1 MANAMGRELS
11 LLFVSGGALKALQRS
26 TRQLKRLML
35 IQENTP
41 DDLVL
46 RELGERLARTRLER
60 NLSQAGLAKEA
71 GVSKRTVERVEAG
84 EAVKSNNLIR
94 VLRGLGQLEVLDRLV
109 PEPLPSPVERLRLQ
123 GRRRKRA
130 GSPRTA
136 RDPNL
141 ATPWRWGD
149 EPDDEPSR

>member
-1 MANAMGRELS
+1 
-11 LLFVSGGALKALQRS
+11 
-26 TRQLKRLML
+26 ML
-35 IQENTP
+35 IQDNTP

-60 NLSQAGLAKEA
+60 NMSQASLAKEA
-71 GVSKRTVERVEAG
+71 GVSKRTIERVEAG
-84 EAVKSNNLIR
+84 EAVKSNSLIR

-130 GSPRTA
+130 GSARTT
-136 RDPNL
+136 RDAPP
-141 ATPWRWGD
+141 AKPWRWGD
-149 EPDDEPSR
+149 EPGDERSR

>member
-1 MANAMGRELS
+1 
-11 LLFVSGGALKALQRS
+11 
-26 TRQLKRLML
+26 ML
-35 IQENTP
+35 IQDNTP

-46 RELGERLARTRLER
+46 RELGERLARTRLEK

-84 EAVKSNNLIR
+84 EAVKSNSLIR

-123 GRRRKRA
+123 GRRRQRA
-130 GSPRTA
+130 GAPRTA
-136 RDPNL
+136 SASTP
-141 ATPWRWGD
+141 TEPWRWGD
-149 EPDDEPSR
+149 EPGEKPSR